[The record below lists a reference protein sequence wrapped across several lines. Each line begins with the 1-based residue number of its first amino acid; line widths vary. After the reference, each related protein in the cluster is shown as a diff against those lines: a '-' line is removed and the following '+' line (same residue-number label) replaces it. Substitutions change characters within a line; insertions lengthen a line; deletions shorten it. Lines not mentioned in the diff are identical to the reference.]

1 VQCRPARQRTIG
13 FTTNAGKFYLPV
25 IETKIVHTHFP
36 YFQKHKVDL
45 NREYRGTVQLLRKG
59 PNWYVAIP
67 VETSCEMKSVSDPA
81 KTPIGVDLGLHQLAV
96 VSEPAS
102 FFQASMSAICVA
114 AFVPCAVL

>member
-1 VQCRPARQRTIG
+1 
-13 FTTNAGKFYLPV
+13 
-25 IETKIVHTHFP
+25 
-36 YFQKHKVDL
+36 
-45 NREYRGTVQLLRKG
+45 
-59 PNWYVAIP
+59 
-67 VETSCEMKSVSDPA
+67 MKSVSDPA